1 MQMML
6 RRALV
11 IFKVLFLV
19 FAEKEQTVASAPTGV
34 EPASVSAGVPVEIKL
49 KGTINAGDKADF
61 SADCA
66 GKIPATA
73 LTQGTD
79 AITVFTVKN
88 TGKDQKL
95 CYAAAGG
102 EVQAV
107 AGIALIAVDPT
118 LATQVES
125 ITPKTATGGVPTK
138 VTLTGA
144 VAGSKAI
151 FIPKANACKSAK
163 PNVDLDDKGIGT
175 FNVDG
180 PQGQYKLCYQAPGG
194 TDSAEQVGTQI
205 ISLMVFKA
213 TSTKPDVITAIS
225 PSIITVNVPTMLTLS
240 GAAAGDTAIF
250 VNAATGDCA
259 KVTPEKDVGAGHAMF
274 TIPSTGTYT
283 LCYKVPGASDSV
295 AQAAATLTVK
305 APGVTK
311 QMINQWQSKNG
322 ELDCTALSQV
332 ANCAVSSKGECNTTF
347 MIKSGIGYKCAW
359 DEEVWPP
366 ACAPKSLTDS
376 ISICK
381 TGSCGGAPSQ
391 CW

>member
-1 MQMML
+1 MMS
-6 RRALV
+6 RRALFV
-11 IFKVLFLV
+11 FYLA
-19 FAEKEQTVASAPTGV
+19 FAEQGQTVASAPTGV

-49 KGTINAGDKADF
+49 KGAVNAGDKADF
-61 SADCA
+61 FADCA

-79 AITVFTVKN
+79 AVTVFIVKN
-88 TGKDQKL
+88 TGQNLKL

-102 EVQAV
+102 EVQAL

-118 LATQVES
+118 PATKVES
-125 ITPKTATGGVPTK
+125 ITPKTVTGGVPTK

-151 FIPKANACKSAK
+151 FVPKANACKSAK

-175 FNVDG
+175 FNIDG
-180 PQGQYKLCYQAPGG
+180 AQGQYKLCYQAPGG
-194 TDSAEQVGTQI
+194 SDSAEQVGNQI

-213 TSTKPDVITAIS
+213 TSTKTDVVTALS
-225 PSIITVNVPTMLTLS
+225 PSIITVNVPTMLTLT
-240 GAAAGDTAIF
+240 GAAAGDKAIF

-259 KVTPEKDVGAGHAMF
+259 KVTPEKDVGAGHSLF
-274 TIPSTGTYT
+274 TIPSTGTYQ

-311 QMINQWQSKNG
+311 EMINQWQSKNG
-322 ELDCTALSQV
+322 ELDCTVLGQV
-332 ANCAVSSKGECNTTF
+332 AFCAVSSKAECDTTF

-359 DEEVWPP
+359 NEKVWPP
-366 ACAPKSLTDS
+366 ACAPKSMTDTAAV
-376 ISICK
+376 CK
-381 TGSCGGAPSQ
+381 TGSCGGAPQQ